1 MVTLLSRVDTLPAK
15 EDEKVTEVLF
25 TSVML
30 AANEELLVVRP
41 LCRLSS
47 LVAME
52 ELFVVNVLFTVLIE
66 ESSEAEV
73 VTNEELS

>member
-47 LVAME
+47 LVAIE
-52 ELFVVNVLFTVLIE
+52 ELFVVNVLFTVFIE
-66 ESSEAEV
+66 ESNEAEV